1 MRKALILGIK
11 GQDGSL
17 LSKLL
22 LQKNYKVTG
31 VSRTKLNNKNLS
43 QLKIKKYKFIISI
56 IAIK

>member
-17 LSKLL
+17 LSKFL

-31 VSRTKLNNKNLS
+31 N
-43 QLKIKKYKFIISI
+43 IKDEI
-56 IAIK
+56 